1 MAQFLQKL
9 AGWTDSQVAEKYQ
22 NVTSKFTDI
31 ASIKSSNL
39 ERYYAILWLA
49 DTGITVGSG
58 CTAEGSANAATS
70 NCTFNPSGSVNR
82 GAMAE
87 FMQKFASVT
96 NVPATTSDF
105 PDVKTSN
112 VAIRY
117 SGSTKTT
124 TVKALTAVRIG
135 AINWLASSK
144 ITEGSGQGVVAGGK
158 FKSTTTFRPQD
169 AVNRGAMA
177 QFMKRLAGILVK

>member
-22 NVTSKFTDI
+22 NATSEFTDI

-58 CTAEGSANAATS
+58 CTAAGGANAATS
-70 NCTFNPSGSVNR
+70 NCTFNPAGSVNR
-82 GAMAE
+82 GAMSE

-96 NVPATTSDF
+96 NIPATTSEF

-112 VAIRY
+112 VAIKY
-117 SGSTKTT
+117 SGFKKIT
-124 TVKALTAVRIG
+124 TVKALTAARIG
-135 AINWLASSK
+135 AINWLASQK
-144 ITEGSGQGVVAGGK
+144 ITEGSGQGVIAGGK
-158 FKSTTTFRPQD
+158 SKSSTTFRPQD

-177 QFMKRLAGILVK
+177 QFMQRLADVLAP

>member
-9 AGWTDSQVAEKYQ
+9 AGWTDSQLAQKYQ

-58 CTAEGSANAATS
+58 CTASDGANAATS
-70 NCTFNPSGSVNR
+70 NCTFNPGSAVNR

-87 FMQKFASVT
+87 FMQKFASVP
-96 NVPATTSDF
+96 NIPATTSEF

-112 VAIRY
+112 VAIKY
-117 SGSTKTT
+117 SGSEKTT
-124 TVKALTAVRIG
+124 TVKALTTARIG

-144 ITEGSGQGVVAGGK
+144 ITEGSGQGAIVGGK
-158 FKSTTTFRPQD
+158 SKSTTTFRPQD

-177 QFMKRLAGILVK
+177 QFMKRLAGVVIL